1 MPGVYGGDE
10 INALVIDA
18 GHSSSRVGWAGED
31 APRVVLPSYYAHTSI
46 TDEAIADLESQAAF
60 TASTS
65 TSTSAAA
72 PADGDETMA
81 DGETAHISNGNA
93 DAATEEASDLRL
105 KQSRAK
111 SASKALRFSVDREKK
126 RRRFVGD
133 NDLNL
138 YRPNVDIAPIFDD
151 DGILYDASAFAQL
164 CSFGLDSLSA
174 DAREHPLLLTEPAWN
189 ARESREKL
197 TELAFETLGSPAF
210 YLANRSVLSSFA
222 AGKPSSLVIDVGSTS
237 VSTIPI
243 VDGFILRKGIHRH
256 NNGGDAINRALLYSL
271 HHGRGTTFGGVTPQ
285 YLIKSRTSVDPGAAA
300 NVVLR
305 QDRVQAA
312 AASFKQYHVNRVVN
326 DFKESVAQVLEVP
339 WDDQQ
344 AQFRSGRMHEFPDG
358 YNDAFGVERLRA
370 PEVLFT
376 PSLWNGVSSAESF
389 GPVLHPSSTPSGD
402 AANGMGGA
410 DASATTVAGGKAAVG
425 LADMVLASINAVD
438 VDSRPSLFGNIVLV
452 GGSSLI
458 PGLSDRLSY
467 ELGYKAPN
475 QKVKIHSPGNTTERR
490 HSSWLGGSIL
500 ASLGTFH
507 QLWISKQGVRGAR
520 CRDCPCEMQ
529 VKQLASNVQVSCSGS
544 SNVFMYCPCSQLEP
558 SPKSDRLHRQVG
570 RVQ

>member
-31 APRVVLPSYYAHTSI
+31 APRVVLPSYYGHTSI
-46 TDEAIADLESQAAF
+46 DDEAIAELESQAAF
-60 TASTS
+60 TASAS
-65 TSTSAAA
+65 SAAA

-81 DGETAHISNGNA
+81 DGEAASTSNGNR
-93 DAATEEASDLRL
+93 DAATEEASDHRL

-111 SASKALRFSVDREKK
+111 AASKTLRFSVDREKK

-138 YRPNVDIAPIFDD
+138 YRSNLDIAPIFDD
-151 DGILYDASAFAQL
+151 DGILADSSAFAQL
-164 CSFGLDSLSA
+164 CSFGLDTLSC

-210 YLANRSVLSSFA
+210 YLANRSVLSGFA

-271 HHGRGTTFGGVTPQ
+271 HHGRGTEFAGVTPQ
-285 YLIKSRTSVDPGAAA
+285 YLIKSRTSVDPGATA
-300 NVVLR
+300 NAILR
-305 QDRVQAA
+305 QDRVQGAT
-312 AASFKQYHVNRVVN
+312 ASFKQYHVNRVVN

-344 AQFRSGRMHEFPDG
+344 AQFRSGRMYEFPDG
-358 YNDAFGVERLRA
+358 YNDAFGVERLKA

-376 PSLWNGVSSAESF
+376 PSLWNGVSSSESF
-389 GPVLHPSSTPSGD
+389 GPVLHPSSTPYSTGD
-402 AANGMGGA
+402 AANGLGGGEPA
-410 DASATTVAGGKAAVG
+410 TAASGGKAAVG
-425 LADMVLASINAVD
+425 LADMVLSSINAVD

-467 ELGYKAPN
+467 ELGVKAPH
-475 QKVKIHSPGNTTERR
+475 QKIKIHSPGNTTERR

-507 QLWISKQGVRGAR
+507 QLWISKQEYDEHGAAIVHAR
-520 CRDCPCEMQ
+520 C
-529 VKQLASNVQVSCSGS
+529 K
-544 SNVFMYCPCSQLEP
+544 
-558 SPKSDRLHRQVG
+558 
-570 RVQ
+570 

>member
-18 GHSSSRVGWAGED
+18 GHSTSRVGWAGED
-31 APRVVLPSYYAHTSI
+31 APRVVVPSYYGSAPIS
-46 TDEAIADLESQAAF
+46 DEEIGELESQAALV
-60 TASTS
+60 ASTS
-65 TSTSAAA
+65 SQSASAGASAAG
-72 PADGDETMA
+72 DGDEAMA
-81 DGETAHISNGNA
+81 DGEPSASA
-93 DAATEEASDLRL
+93 PTEESSDTRL
-105 KQSRAK
+105 QQSRART
-111 SASKALRFSVDREKK
+111 ASKVLRFSLDRDKK

-138 YRPNVDIAPIFDD
+138 FRRHFDIAPVFDD
-151 DGILYDASAFAQL
+151 DGILADSAAFAQL
-164 CSFGLDSLSA
+164 CNFGLDALSC

-189 ARESREKL
+189 SRESREKF

-222 AGKPSSLVIDVGSTS
+222 AGKPSSLVIDVGSSS

-243 VDGFILRKGIHRH
+243 VDGFILRKGIQRH

-271 HHGRGTTFGGVTPQ
+271 HHSRGGEFGGVTPQ
-285 YLIKSRTSVDPGAAA
+285 YLIKSRTGVDPGAPA

-305 QDRVQAA
+305 QDRTEGVS
-312 AASFKQYHVNRVVN
+312 ASFKNYHVERVVN

-339 WDDQQ
+339 WDEQQ
-344 AQFRSGRMHEFPDG
+344 AQYRSGRMYEFPDG
-358 YNDAFGVERLRA
+358 YNDVFGIERLKA
-370 PEVLFT
+370 PEILFT
-376 PSLWNGVSSAESF
+376 PSLWNGISSTESF
-389 GPVLHPSSTPSGD
+389 GSVLHPSS
-402 AANGMGGA
+402 AEGA
-410 DASATTVAGGKAAVG
+410 TGKSTLG

-467 ELGYKAPN
+467 ELGVKAPN

-490 HSSWLGGSIL
+490 HSSWLGASIL

-507 QLWISKQGVRGAR
+507 QLWISKQEYDEHGPAIVHAR
-520 CRDCPCEMQ
+520 C
-529 VKQLASNVQVSCSGS
+529 K
-544 SNVFMYCPCSQLEP
+544 
-558 SPKSDRLHRQVG
+558 
-570 RVQ
+570 

>member
-18 GHSSSRVGWAGED
+18 GHSSSRIGWAGED
-31 APRVVLPSYYAHTSI
+31 APRVVVPSYYGHTSI
-46 TDEAIADLESQAAF
+46 NDDEIAELESQAAF
-60 TASTS
+60 LASTS
-65 TSTSAAA
+65 TAPSA

-81 DGETAHISNGNA
+81 ESESTAASTSNGV
-93 DAATEEASDLRL
+93 TEEASDVRL

-111 SASKALRFSVDREKK
+111 SASKALRFSIDREKK

-138 YRPNVDIAPIFDD
+138 YRSSLDIAPIFDD
-151 DGILYDASAFAQL
+151 DGILSDTSAFAQL
-164 CSFGLDSLSA
+164 CAFGLDSLSC

-197 TELAFETLGSPAF
+197 TELAFETLGTPAF

-222 AGKPSSLVIDVGSTS
+222 AGKPSSLVIDVGSSS

-271 HHGRGTTFGGVTPQ
+271 YHGRGDGFGGVTPQ
-285 YLIKSRTSVDPGAAA
+285 YLIKSRSSVDPGATA

-305 QDRVQAA
+305 QERVDGATT
-312 AASFKQYHVNRVVN
+312 SFRNYHVNRVVN

-339 WDDQQ
+339 WDEQQ
-344 AQFRSGRMHEFPDG
+344 AQFRSGRMYEFPDG
-358 YNDAFGVERLRA
+358 YNDAFGIERLKA

-376 PSLWNGVSSAESF
+376 PSLWNGVSSNESF
-389 GPVLHPSSTPSGD
+389 GPVLHPSSTPSSDSSAPGGGVD
-402 AANGMGGA
+402 A
-410 DASATTVAGGKAAVG
+410 VAGGGKASVG
-425 LADMVLASINAVD
+425 LADMVLSSINAVD

-458 PGLSDRLSY
+458 PGLTDRLSY
-467 ELGYKAPN
+467 ELGVKAPN

-507 QLWISKQGVRGAR
+507 QLWISKQEYEEHGSAIVHAR
-520 CRDCPCEMQ
+520 C
-529 VKQLASNVQVSCSGS
+529 K
-544 SNVFMYCPCSQLEP
+544 
-558 SPKSDRLHRQVG
+558 
-570 RVQ
+570 

>member
-31 APRVVLPSYYAHTSI
+31 APRVVVPSYYGHTSI
-46 TDEAIADLESQAAF
+46 TDEAIAELESQAAF
-60 TASTS
+60 
-65 TSTSAAA
+65 SAASSSTIA
-72 PADGDETMA
+72 PAADADESMA
-81 DGETAHISNGNA
+81 DGEGASTSNGNSDA
-93 DAATEEASDLRL
+93 AATEEASDNRL
-105 KQSRAK
+105 NQARAK
-111 SASKALRFSVDREKK
+111 SASKTLRFSVDREKK

-138 YRPNVDIAPIFDD
+138 YRPDFDVAPIFDD
-151 DGILYDASAFAQL
+151 DGILSDTSAFAQL
-164 CSFGLDSLSA
+164 CSFGLDSLSC

-222 AGKPSSLVIDVGSTS
+222 AGKPSSLVIDIGSTS

-285 YLIKSRTSVDPGAAA
+285 YLIKSRSSVDPGAAA

-305 QDRVQAA
+305 QDRVAGA
-312 AASFKQYHVNRVVN
+312 TPSFRNYHVNRVVN

-344 AQFRSGRMHEFPDG
+344 AQFRSGRMYEFPDG

-370 PEVLFT
+370 SELLFT
-376 PSLWNGVSSAESF
+376 PGLWNGVSSSESF
-389 GPVLHPSSTPSGD
+389 GSVLHPSSTASSD
-402 AANGMGGA
+402 ASNGGA
-410 DASATTVAGGKAAVG
+410 AGGNGEAAASVAGGKAAVG
-425 LADMVLASINAVD
+425 LADMVLSSINAVD

-458 PGLSDRLSY
+458 QGLSDRLSY
-467 ELGYKAPN
+467 ELGVRAPN

-507 QLWISKQGVRGAR
+507 QLWISKQEYEEHGAAIVHAR
-520 CRDCPCEMQ
+520 C
-529 VKQLASNVQVSCSGS
+529 K
-544 SNVFMYCPCSQLEP
+544 
-558 SPKSDRLHRQVG
+558 
-570 RVQ
+570 

>member
-31 APRVVLPSYYAHTSI
+31 APRVVVPSYYGHTSI
-46 TDEAIADLESQAAF
+46 SDESIAELESQAALL
-60 TASTS
+60 ASSSS
-65 TSTSAAA
+65 TAAA
-72 PADGDETMA
+72 PADGDEAMA
-81 DGETAHISNGNA
+81 DGEAASTSNGA
-93 DAATEEASDLRL
+93 GDAATEEASDHRL

-111 SASKALRFSVDREKK
+111 AANKALRFSVDREKK
-126 RRRFVGD
+126 RRRYVGD

-138 YRPNVDIAPIFDD
+138 YRSSFDISPIFDD
-151 DGILYDASAFAQL
+151 DGILSDASAFAQL
-164 CSFGLDSLSA
+164 CSFGLDSLSC

-285 YLIKSRTSVDPGAAA
+285 YLLKSRSAVDPGAAA
-300 NVVLR
+300 NAVLR
-305 QDRVQAA
+305 QDRVDGATS
-312 AASFKQYHVNRVVN
+312 SFRNYHVNRVVN

-344 AQFRSGRMHEFPDG
+344 AQFRSGRMYEFPDG

-376 PSLWNGVSSAESF
+376 PTLWSGVSSPES
-389 GPVLHPSSTPSGD
+389 GAVLHPSSTPSTE
-402 AANGMGGA
+402 NGAGA
-410 DASATTVAGGKAAVG
+410 ESVAGGKAAVG
-425 LADMVLASINAVD
+425 LADMVLSSINAVD

-452 GGSSLI
+452 GGSSLL

-467 ELGYKAPN
+467 ELGVRAPN

-507 QLWISKQGVRGAR
+507 QLWISKQEYDEHGAAIVHAR
-520 CRDCPCEMQ
+520 C
-529 VKQLASNVQVSCSGS
+529 K
-544 SNVFMYCPCSQLEP
+544 
-558 SPKSDRLHRQVG
+558 
-570 RVQ
+570 

>member
-31 APRVVLPSYYAHTSI
+31 APRVVLPSYYGHTSI
-46 TDEAIADLESQAAF
+46 TDEAIAELEAQAAF
-60 TASTS
+60 STASS
-65 TSTSAAA
+65 SAAA
-72 PADGDETMA
+72 PVDGDETMA
-81 DGETAHISNGNA
+81 DGEGAATSNGNGEA
-93 DAATEEASDLRL
+93 AATEEASDHRL
-105 KQSRAK
+105 KQARAR
-111 SASKALRFSVDREKK
+111 SAGKTLRFSVDREKK

-138 YRPNVDIAPIFDD
+138 YRPNFDIAPIFDD
-151 DGILYDASAFAQL
+151 DGILADTSAFAQL
-164 CSFGLDSLSA
+164 CSFGLDSLSC

-222 AGKPSSLVIDVGSTS
+222 AGKPSSLVIDIGSTS

-271 HHGRGTTFGGVTPQ
+271 HHGRGATFGGVTPQ
-285 YLIKSRTSVDPGAAA
+285 YLIKSRSPVDPGAAA

-305 QDRVQAA
+305 QDRVQGATS
-312 AASFKQYHVNRVVN
+312 SFRNYHVNRVVN

-344 AQFRSGRMHEFPDG
+344 AQFRSGRMYEFPDG
-358 YNDAFGVERLRA
+358 YNDAFGSERLRA
-370 PEVLFT
+370 SELLFT
-376 PSLWNGVSSAESF
+376 PALWNGVSSSESF
-389 GPVLHPSSTPSGD
+389 GAVLHPSSTPSSSE
-402 AANGMGGA
+402 AANGAAGAAAAA
-410 DASATTVAGGKAAVG
+410 DAAAATSAAGGKAAVG
-425 LADMVLASINAVD
+425 LADMVLSSINAVD

-458 PGLSDRLSY
+458 PGLTDRLSY
-467 ELGYKAPN
+467 ELGVKAPN

-507 QLWISKQGVRGAR
+507 QLWISKQEYEEHGAAIVHAR
-520 CRDCPCEMQ
+520 C
-529 VKQLASNVQVSCSGS
+529 K
-544 SNVFMYCPCSQLEP
+544 
-558 SPKSDRLHRQVG
+558 
-570 RVQ
+570 

>member
-18 GHSSSRVGWAGED
+18 GHSSSRIGWAGED
-31 APRVVLPSYYAHTSI
+31 APRVVLPSYYGHTSI
-46 TDEAIADLESQAAF
+46 TDREIADLESQAAF
-60 TASTS
+60 LASASTS
-65 TSTSAAA
+65 ANTADAGASAST
-72 PADGDETMA
+72 DGDETMA
-81 DGETAHISNGNA
+81 DGESS
-93 DAATEEASDLRL
+93 AAAAASAVTEQASDTRL

-111 SASKALRFSVDREKK
+111 SASKVLRFSVDREKK
-126 RRRFVGD
+126 RRRYVGD

-138 YRPNVDIAPIFDD
+138 YRPDFDINPIFDD
-151 DGILYDASAFAQL
+151 DGILTDTSAFAQL
-164 CSFGLDSLSA
+164 CAFGLDSLSC
-174 DAREHPLLLTEPAWN
+174 DPREHPLLLTEPAWN

-197 TELAFETLGSPAF
+197 TELAFETLGAPAF

-271 HHGRGTTFGGVTPQ
+271 HHGRGSSFAGVNPQ
-285 YLIKSRTSVDPGAAA
+285 YLIKSRSSVDPGVAA

-305 QDRVQAA
+305 HDRVQGAS
-312 AASFKQYHVNRVVN
+312 ASFKNYHVNRVVN

-339 WDDQQ
+339 WDEQQ
-344 AQFRSGRMHEFPDG
+344 AQFRSGRMYEFPDG
-358 YNDAFGVERLRA
+358 YNDAFGVERLKA

-376 PSLWNGVSSAESF
+376 PSIWNGVTSSESF
-389 GPVLHPSSTPSGD
+389 GSVLHPSSMASSSSSTAIDGSAPGASGD
-402 AANGMGGA
+402 AGGA
-410 DASATTVAGGKAAVG
+410 GGSVAVAGGKASVG
-425 LADMVLASINAVD
+425 LADMVLSSINAVD

-467 ELGYKAPN
+467 ELGVKAPN

-507 QLWISKQGVRGAR
+507 QLWISKQEYEEHGEAIVHAR
-520 CRDCPCEMQ
+520 C
-529 VKQLASNVQVSCSGS
+529 K
-544 SNVFMYCPCSQLEP
+544 
-558 SPKSDRLHRQVG
+558 
-570 RVQ
+570 

>member
-18 GHSSSRVGWAGED
+18 GHSTSRVGWAGED
-31 APRVVLPSYYAHTSI
+31 APRVVLPSYYGHTSI
-46 TDEAIADLESQAAF
+46 TDQDIAELESQAALLQ
-60 TASTS
+60 STS
-65 TSTSAAA
+65 SSSSSAQP
-72 PADGDETMA
+72 PADGDENMA
-81 DGETAHISNGNA
+81 DVENGTAATTTSNGTDNA
-93 DAATEEASDLRL
+93 PTEEASDNRL
-105 KQSRAK
+105 KQARAK
-111 SASKALRFSVDREKK
+111 SASKTLRFSVDREKK
-126 RRRFVGD
+126 RRRYVGD

-138 YRPNVDIAPIFDD
+138 FRRNFEIDSIFDD
-151 DGILYDASAFAQL
+151 DGIPADNAAFAQL

-243 VDGFILRKGIHRH
+243 VDGFILRKGIQRH

-271 HHGRGTTFGGVTPQ
+271 HHSRGTSFAGVTPQ
-285 YLIKSRTSVDPGAAA
+285 YLIKSRSAVDPGATA
-300 NVVLR
+300 NAVLR
-305 QDRVQAA
+305 QDRLEGVAS
-312 AASFKQYHVNRVVN
+312 SFKNYHVNRVVN

-339 WDDQQ
+339 WDEQQ
-344 AQFRSGRMHEFPDG
+344 AQFRSGRMYEFPDG
-358 YNDAFGVERLRA
+358 YNDAFGIERLKA

-376 PSLWNGVSSAESF
+376 PSLWNGVTSTESF
-389 GPVLHPSSTPSGD
+389 GPVLHPSSTPSND
-402 AANGMGGA
+402 ASTNGTDGGA
-410 DASATTVAGGKAAVG
+410 VSVAGGKASVG
-425 LADMVLASINAVD
+425 LADMVLSSISAVD

-458 PGLSDRLSY
+458 PGLTDRLSY
-467 ELGYKAPN
+467 ELGVKAPN

-507 QLWISKQGVRGAR
+507 QLWISKQEYEEHGAAIVHAR
-520 CRDCPCEMQ
+520 C
-529 VKQLASNVQVSCSGS
+529 K
-544 SNVFMYCPCSQLEP
+544 
-558 SPKSDRLHRQVG
+558 
-570 RVQ
+570 

>member
-31 APRVVLPSYYAHTSI
+31 APRVVLPSYYGHTSI
-46 TDEAIADLESQAAF
+46 TDEAIAELESQAAF
-60 TASTS
+60 AASTS
-65 TSTSAAA
+65 STAAA
-72 PADGDETMA
+72 PADGDEAMA
-81 DGETAHISNGNA
+81 DGEAASTSNGNGNG
-93 DAATEEASDLRL
+93 DAATEEASDYRL

-111 SASKALRFSVDREKK
+111 AASKTLRFSVDREKK

-138 YRPNVDIAPIFDD
+138 YRSNFDIAPIFDD
-151 DGILYDASAFAQL
+151 DGILADSSAFAQL
-164 CSFGLDSLSA
+164 CSFGLDSLSC

-271 HHGRGTTFGGVTPQ
+271 HHGRGTTFAGVTPQ

-300 NVVLR
+300 NAILR
-305 QDRVQAA
+305 QDRAQGAT
-312 AASFKQYHVNRVVN
+312 ASFRQYHVNRVVN

-344 AQFRSGRMHEFPDG
+344 AQFRSGRMYEFPDG
-358 YNDAFGVERLRA
+358 YNGAFGVERLKA

-376 PSLWNGVSSAESF
+376 PALWTGVSSSESF
-389 GPVLHPSSTPSGD
+389 GPVLHPSSTPSSSS
-402 AANGMGGA
+402 A
-410 DASATTVAGGKAAVG
+410 DATDGLGPSEPAAVGGGKAAAG

-438 VDSRPSLFGNIVLV
+438 VDSRASLFGNIVLV
-452 GGSSLI
+452 GGSSLL

-467 ELGYKAPN
+467 ELGVRAPN
-475 QKVKIHSPGNTTERR
+475 QKTKIHAPGNTTERR

-507 QLWISKQGVRGAR
+507 QLWISKQEYDEHGAAIVHAR
-520 CRDCPCEMQ
+520 C
-529 VKQLASNVQVSCSGS
+529 K
-544 SNVFMYCPCSQLEP
+544 
-558 SPKSDRLHRQVG
+558 
-570 RVQ
+570 

>member
-31 APRVVLPSYYAHTSI
+31 APRVVVPSYYGYTSI
-46 TDEAIADLESQAAF
+46 SDSEIAELESQAAF
-60 TASTS
+60 LTS
-65 TSTSAAA
+65 TSNTAAA
-72 PADGDETMA
+72 ATASAADGDETMA
-81 DGETAHISNGNA
+81 EADTAAAASTSNGSNG
-93 DAATEEASDLRL
+93 ATEEASDSRL

-111 SASKALRFSVDREKK
+111 SASKVLRFSVDRDKR

-138 YRPNVDIAPIFDD
+138 YRPDFDISPIFDD
-151 DGILYDASAFAQL
+151 DGLVSEPAAFAQL
-164 CSFGLDSLSA
+164 CAYGLDALSA

-189 ARESREKL
+189 ARESRETL
-197 TELAFETLGSPAF
+197 TEMAFETLGAPAF

-222 AGKPSSLVIDVGSTS
+222 AGKPSSLVIDIGSSS

-271 HHGRGTTFGGVTPQ
+271 HHGRNTSSFGGVTPQ
-285 YLIKSRTSVDPGAAA
+285 YLIKSRSSVDPGAAA
-300 NVVLR
+300 SVVLR
-305 QDRVQAA
+305 SERVQAA
-312 AASFKQYHVNRVVN
+312 RTSFKNYHVQRVVN

-339 WDDQQ
+339 WDEQQ
-344 AQFRSGRMHEFPDG
+344 AQFRSGRMYEFPDG
-358 YNDAFGVERLRA
+358 YNDAFGIERLKA
-370 PEVLFT
+370 PELLFT
-376 PSLWNGVSSAESF
+376 PSLWNGIASSESF
-389 GPVLHPSSTPSGD
+389 GPVLHPSSTPST
-402 AANGMGGA
+402 
-410 DASATTVAGGKAAVG
+410 DASAGANAGAGVGGAGGDAVAVAGGKASVG

-438 VDSRPSLFGNIVLV
+438 VDSRPSLYGNIVLV

-458 PGLSDRLSY
+458 PGLTDRLSY
-467 ELGYKAPN
+467 ELGVKAPN
-475 QKVKIHSPGNTTERR
+475 QKVKIHSPGNPTERR

-507 QLWISKQGVRGAR
+507 QLWISKQEYEEHGAAIVHAR
-520 CRDCPCEMQ
+520 C
-529 VKQLASNVQVSCSGS
+529 K
-544 SNVFMYCPCSQLEP
+544 
-558 SPKSDRLHRQVG
+558 
-570 RVQ
+570 